1 MSVERK
7 WAFRIAHI
15 LEAIAKI
22 QRYTQGMT
30 EESFAAD
37 ERTVDAVIRNFQVI
51 GEAARHVPRD
61 MQTRY
66 QEIPWSLM
74 QGMRHV
80 LVHGY
85 DMVKLEVVWRT
96 MQEELPPLIEP
107 LRNVLKENP

>member
-7 WAFRIAHI
+7 WAFRIEHI

-51 GEAARHVPRD
+51 GEAVRHVPRD
-61 MQTRY
+61 VQARY
-66 QEIPWSLM
+66 QVRDRLEDNSRRVPTLARTSTERS
-74 QGMRHV
+74 QGER
-80 LVHGY
+80 LSG
-85 DMVKLEVVWRT
+85 R
-96 MQEELPPLIEP
+96 
-107 LRNVLKENP
+107 

>member
-1 MSVERK
+1 MSVEKK
-7 WAFRIAHI
+7 WAFRIEHI

-30 EESFAAD
+30 EESFSAD

-51 GEAARHVPRD
+51 GEATRYVPKAV
-61 MQTRY
+61 QTRY
-66 QEIPWSLM
+66 REIPWSLM

-85 DMVKLEVVWRT
+85 NVVKLDVVWRT
-96 MQEELPPLIEP
+96 IQESLPPLIKP
-107 LRNVLKENP
+107 LQNILNENS